1 MEERSVR
8 DGRMDKSLD
17 EIAAEMSS
25 GQRGGG
31 GGGRDYEA
39 REPAGAERH
48 GKRSSAHRY
57 APYGQPSAGAGGAG
71 AGSWRASDKNGGG
84 GPADGGSG
92 TKVFVANLKYS
103 VTWQQLKDYMK
114 KGKAAGAHAAL
125 VYLRWVCMCVDGLS
139 RSFSWTCCQV

>member
-1 MEERSVR
+1 MEERNVR

-25 GQRGGG
+25 GQRGG
-31 GGGRDYEA
+31 RDYEA

-48 GKRSSAHRY
+48 NTRSSTHRY
-57 APYGQPSAGAGGAG
+57 APSGQPSA
-71 AGSWRASDKNGGG
+71 AGSSWRGDKNGS
-84 GPADGGSG
+84 AAAAEGGSG

-114 KGKAAGAHAAL
+114 KGGGHSACTLFGTLH
-125 VYLRWVCMCVDGLS
+125 VR
-139 RSFSWTCCQV
+139 